1 MLTQGDPL
9 HQPDSSSRRKPPSAS
24 AKISATISAKMAS
37 YEQSRMFIRWQEDG
51 RKKAGFQVE
60 ATSPEAT
67 NPEAPVLSSVR
78 ARGAKISAKLAALVI
93 LENTATD
100 DPQLTRATKVWKP
113 RNDVFQSRVRKLTFD
128 KNATGLPPPRS
139 IADLP

>member
-1 MLTQGDPL
+1 MLAQGDPL

-24 AKISATISAKMAS
+24 AKISATISAKMA
-37 YEQSRMFIRWQEDG
+37 
-51 RKKAGFQVE
+51 GFQV
-60 ATSPEAT
+60 EAT
-67 NPEAPVLSSVR
+67 NPEAPVPRSVR

-139 IADLP
+139 ITDLP

>member
-78 ARGAKISAKLAALVI
+78 ARGAKISAKLAAL
-93 LENTATD
+93 NTATD
-100 DPQLTRATKVWKP
+100 APQLNITRATRVWKP
-113 RNDVFQSRVRKLTFD
+113 RNDIFGSSVRKLTFD

-139 IADLP
+139 ITDLP